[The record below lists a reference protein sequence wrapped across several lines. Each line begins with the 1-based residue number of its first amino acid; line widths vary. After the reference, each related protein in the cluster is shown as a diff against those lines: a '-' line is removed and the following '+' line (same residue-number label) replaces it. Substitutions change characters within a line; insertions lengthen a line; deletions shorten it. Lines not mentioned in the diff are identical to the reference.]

1 MKRKIGAGTTS
12 LIERIFLRDI
22 SVTTK
27 VAGLTGLSFNNPG
40 LTCYYSRA
48 GAVGSTAVTLVTAT
62 VGTWVSGGFK
72 EIDAVNMPGWYEF
85 SVPNAAIAAG
95 APSVGFHFKGAT
107 NMEDVPLQ
115 FELDA
120 VNYQDAV
127 HFGLTSLPNAAAA
140 ANGGLPTVDASN
152 AVKVQS
158 GTGANQISLNAGL
171 VAIDT
176 TRTFA
181 VRNQDA
187 ITAPTIADA
196 LQGGWSA
203 AFAKEAGANN
213 STAFAVRLPD
223 NSGPARTFTLD
234 AALSS
239 GPFSRS

>member
-48 GAVGSTAVTLVTAT
+48 GAVGSTAVSLVTAT

-72 EIDAVNMPGWYEF
+72 EIDATNMPGWYEF
-85 SVPNAAIAAG
+85 GVPNAAIATG
-95 APSVGFHFKGAT
+95 APSVGFHFKGAA

-127 HFGLTSLPNAAAA
+127 AFGLSRLDAAISSRMATFV
-140 ANGGLPTVDASN
+140 LPTNFASLSVDASGRLTLTPTEETAIAN
-152 AVKVQS
+152 AYLNL
-158 GTGANQISLNAGL
+158 ANGIEAGE
-171 VAIDT
+171 T
-176 TRTFA
+176 
-181 VRNQDA
+181 
-187 ITAPTIADA
+187 P
-196 LQGGWSA
+196 LQFFRQLR
-203 AFAKEAGANN
+203 AFAFGIDVDATGTPNTTTFKRKDGTTTSFTIQHDTAGN
-213 STAFAVRLPD
+213 
-223 NSGPARTFTLD
+223 
-234 AALSS
+234 
-239 GPFSRS
+239 RSNYIAGTN